1 MLQMYKRVQ
10 PEAAKEEISLKTTV
24 SYTSGL
30 WRKSKKLRNCWM
42 CVHKYH
48 RGIQS
53 EWRRIVYSNVCIGS
67 ASKEKSNDQ

>member
-30 WRKSKKLRNCWM
+30 WRKSKKLRNC
-42 CVHKYH
+42 CVSINITGEYN
-48 RGIQS
+48 RNGG
-53 EWRRIVYSNVCIGS
+53 VLYTVMYV
-67 ASKEKSNDQ
+67 